1 MWHVLRLHCAV
12 SQVCVYTLACNVW
25 FHMYDCV
32 KLLGLLES
40 TQTITLVMENLAG
53 GDVLHHIEKVSLYR
67 ESDASALV
75 RQLVSALAH
84 CRAQGVVHR
93 DVKVRA
99 SVRPRCLF
107 CVL

>member
-1 MWHVLRLHCAV
+1 M
-12 SQVCVYTLACNVW
+12 
-25 FHMYDCV
+25 

-107 CVL
+107 VVYSADYLGRASPPHTAPLLFRPRSRRICS

>member
-1 MWHVLRLHCAV
+1 M
-12 SQVCVYTLACNVW
+12 
-25 FHMYDCV
+25 